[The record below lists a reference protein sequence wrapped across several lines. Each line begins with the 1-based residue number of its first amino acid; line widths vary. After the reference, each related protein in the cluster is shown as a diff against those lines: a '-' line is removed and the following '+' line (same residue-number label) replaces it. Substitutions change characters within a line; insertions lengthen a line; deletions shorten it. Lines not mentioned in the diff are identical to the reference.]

1 MDPFAKYILNKN
13 QTIKKLSNSLNTFVM
28 KVLYRIYF
36 YLLAAVF
43 EKKGEE
49 IFSQFNHRN
58 SESGNICSK
67 ILAGKNK
74 QTKKKNQGFCALLRV
89 TYVRHSSRWG

>member
-1 MDPFAKYILNKN
+1 MDPFAKHIQNKN

-28 KVLYRIYF
+28 TVLYRINF
-36 YLLAAVF
+36 YLLAPVF
-43 EKKGEE
+43 EEKGEE

-67 ILAGKNK
+67 ILAGK
-74 QTKKKNQGFCALLRV
+74 KKNQGFCALLRV